1 MDDFKNIS
9 KIFGILFF
17 FVVWFTFQFR
27 LWETDDDV
35 KKRILQ
41 EEIPKKYDFKI
52 ISCDLYRGYSFVGI
66 NAKGDTVLDSI
77 SPFWDLYGRYSIGD
91 KIMKKG
97 GKLQM
102 LLIRKNGDTVNVHLY
117 YKGDEVTL
125 SRKINNDTY

>member
-41 EEIPKKYDFKI
+41 EE
-52 ISCDLYRGYSFVGI
+52 
-66 NAKGDTVLDSI
+66 
-77 SPFWDLYGRYSIGD
+77 
-91 KIMKKG
+91 
-97 GKLQM
+97 M
-102 LLIRKNGDTVNVHLY
+102 LL
-117 YKGDEVTL
+117 
-125 SRKINNDTY
+125 KIE

>member
-17 FVVWFTFQFR
+17 FVVWFIFQFR

-52 ISCDLYRGYSFVGI
+52 IS
-66 NAKGDTVLDSI
+66 
-77 SPFWDLYGRYSIGD
+77 
-91 KIMKKG
+91 
-97 GKLQM
+97 
-102 LLIRKNGDTVNVHLY
+102 
-117 YKGDEVTL
+117 
-125 SRKINNDTY
+125 

>member
-17 FVVWFTFQFR
+17 FVVCFTFQFR

-52 ISCDLYRGYSFVGI
+52 ISCDLYRGYNFVGI

-77 SPFWDLYGRYSIGD
+77 SPFWDLHGRYSIGD

-117 YKGDEVTL
+117 YKRTEIT
-125 SRKINNDTY
+125 N

>member
-41 EEIPKKYDFKI
+41 EEIPKNMILKLFLVIYIGAI
-52 ISCDLYRGYSFVGI
+52 IL
-66 NAKGDTVLDSI
+66 
-77 SPFWDLYGRYSIGD
+77 
-91 KIMKKG
+91 
-97 GKLQM
+97 
-102 LLIRKNGDTVNVHLY
+102 
-117 YKGDEVTL
+117 
-125 SRKINNDTY
+125 

>member
-52 ISCDLYRGYSFVGI
+52 ISCDLYSGYNFV
-66 NAKGDTVLDSI
+66 
-77 SPFWDLYGRYSIGD
+77 
-91 KIMKKG
+91 
-97 GKLQM
+97 
-102 LLIRKNGDTVNVHLY
+102 
-117 YKGDEVTL
+117 
-125 SRKINNDTY
+125 